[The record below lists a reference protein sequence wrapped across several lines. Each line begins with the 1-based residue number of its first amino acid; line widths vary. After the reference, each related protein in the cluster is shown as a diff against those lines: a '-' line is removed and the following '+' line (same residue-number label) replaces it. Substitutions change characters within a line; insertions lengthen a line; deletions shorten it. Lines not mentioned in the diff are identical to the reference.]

1 MPGTSAAQAFSHQE
15 ADQAQHIQRQAVA
28 AQAAHTSQ
36 AQLSASGNAPP
47 SRRSHRSVTMHS
59 LPLQPWPSV
68 QMSPSFQVSI
78 QEVYVSCWLFSRPAS
93 VQCQRLPAVLPRQP
107 PK

>member
-1 MPGTSAAQAFSHQE
+1 M
-15 ADQAQHIQRQAVA
+15 QHIQRQAVA

-68 QMSPSFQVSI
+68 QMSPAFQVGI
-78 QEVYVSCWLFSRPAS
+78 LQKFVSCWLSIGVLLPTARVCLQP
-93 VQCQRLPAVLPRQP
+93 CQGSSPNDCMCDFEGIMRSNWH
-107 PK
+107 